1 MKWPIIILPVRLYP
15 VSGIP
20 YRVEYII
27 KIHKIFSGNPLIKM
41 CFNKIENRSTFAIQL
56 EYFLEILMPET
67 MKLFKSTENNINKDK
82 NGGFNEV
89 ILACCNTVNNDQQD
103 SKFLFTFVSN
113 KSYGQ

>member
-1 MKWPIIILPVRLYP
+1 
-15 VSGIP
+15 
-20 YRVEYII
+20 
-27 KIHKIFSGNPLIKM
+27 M